1 MQNRPNITNRDRAI
15 LDALVHRVRVLSV
28 DQVARTWFGST
39 SDPDRFAIRRLVI
52 LASTGLVERFHLLA
66 RPELTFERPLAYWAP
81 GRDAPGFSPLATR
94 LAARWREPVQR
105 IPAVVATKA
114 AGTRLGGTGGR
125 RPRRSEASHDLS
137 LGGLYL
143 RFVKREPVVAK
154 TWVSESGLR
163 RFGFGDAVK
172 LPDALVY
179 RDGEP
184 TIVELGGTYGAGKLR
199 EFHGFCREH
208 GLRYELW

>member
-1 MQNRPNITNRDRAI
+1 VQNRPNITNRDRAI

-28 DQVARTWFGST
+28 GQVARTWFGTT
-39 SDPDRFAIRRLVI
+39 SDPDRFAARRVAVLEG
-52 LASTGLVERFHLLA
+52 AGLVERCDLLA
-66 RPELTFERPLAYWAP
+66 RPELRFGAPLARWCTGEVVP
-81 GRDAPGFSPLATR
+81 TFSQVATK
-94 LAARWREPVQR
+94 LAARWREPVRQT
-105 IPAVVATKA
+105 PAVIATKT
-114 AGTRLGGTGGR
+114 AGTRLGGVGGR

-137 LGGLYL
+137 LAGLYL
-143 RFVKREPVVAK
+143 RFVAREPEVAK

-163 RFGFGDAVK
+163 RFGFGNAAK

-184 TIVELGGTYGAGKLR
+184 IIVELGGTYGAGKLR